1 MATKEDK
8 IKEKLLEDPG
18 NPVFAEFA
26 EYLRRKRLMTEAMG
40 ICLSGL
46 SANPSCHPGRL
57 VLARIYYSLSY
68 MPFAS
73 RELEALLTVFP
84 EDQSLRRLVLA
95 LNPTFTE
102 IRPDDRQLSLGGAE
116 TLIAETAF
124 DMGDLDLL
132 DE

>member
-1 MATKEDK
+1 MAAKEEK
-8 IKEKLLEDPG
+8 IKEKLKDDPG

-26 EYLRRKRLMTEAMG
+26 EYLRRKRQMMDAMS

-46 SANPSCHPGRL
+46 SANPSCHSGRL
-57 VLARIYYSLSY
+57 VLARIYYSLSFI
-68 MPFAS
+68 PFAS
-73 RELEALLTVFP
+73 RELEILLSFFP

-95 LNPTFTE
+95 LNPTFSDV
-102 IRPDDRQLSLGGAE
+102 RGSVSAGNSAE

>member
-1 MATKEDK
+1 MAAKEEK

-26 EYLRRKRLMTEAMG
+26 EYLRRKRQMADAMS

-46 SANPSCHPGRL
+46 SANPSCHSGRL

-68 MPFAS
+68 IPFAS
-73 RELEALLTVFP
+73 RELEFLLSFFP

-102 IRPDDRQLSLGGAE
+102 VKEGTSSGNAE

>member
-1 MATKEDK
+1 MAAKEEA
-8 IKEKLLEDPG
+8 IKEKLLQDPG

-26 EYLRRKRLMTEAMG
+26 EYLRRKRQITEALSV
-40 ICLSGL
+40 CLGGL
-46 SANPSCHPGRL
+46 SANPSCHSGRL

-68 MPFAS
+68 IPFAS
-73 RELEALLTVFP
+73 RELETLLTNFP

-95 LNPTFTE
+95 LNPTYAE
-102 IRPDDRQLSLGGAE
+102 IKSGQNGVSIGMGE